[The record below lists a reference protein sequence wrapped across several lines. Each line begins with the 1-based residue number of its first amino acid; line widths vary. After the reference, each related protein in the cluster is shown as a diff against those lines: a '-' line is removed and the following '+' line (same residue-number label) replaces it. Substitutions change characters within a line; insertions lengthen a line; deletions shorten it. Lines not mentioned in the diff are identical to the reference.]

1 MTNTW
6 NYAKLLV
13 KIILA
18 ALLLL
23 LGRQLFSPS
32 FSSGNPAPKNRN
44 TMESNILDQ
53 PEILQVLFYPRKIDR
68 TILPAGARDIDI
80 EITGDATI
88 GCRLFTHDKSAPI
101 ILFFHGNGEIVSD
114 YDTIGPEYRQVGLNF
129 LVTDYRGYG
138 WSTGTPTA
146 TDLLA
151 DARSLYLQL
160 LQYLQEHGYTGPVFV
175 MGRSLGS
182 ACAIDVSALHNDEIR
197 GLIIDSGFAETLP
210 LARTLGL
217 DPVRLG
223 ITEEMGFG
231 NKEKISRV
239 TKPTLILHG
248 AEDQLIPLAQAEK
261 LMAASGARAKE
272 LQVIP
277 GADHN
282 SLILVGGPL
291 YFQVIRRFIDKA
303 TGADDWR
310 KRRRAKKNI
319 NHQER

>member
-1 MTNTW
+1 M
-6 NYAKLLV
+6 KS
-13 KIILA
+13 K
-18 ALLLL
+18 
-23 LGRQLFSPS
+23 
-32 FSSGNPAPKNRN
+32 
-44 TMESNILDQ
+44 ILDQ
-53 PEILQVLFYPRKIDR
+53 PQILQVLFYPRKIDR

-80 EITGDATI
+80 AITDDATI
-88 GCRLFTHDKSAPI
+88 GCRLFTHDQNGPI

-114 YDTIGPEYRQVGLNF
+114 YDTIGPEYQQVGLNF

-146 TDLLA
+146 TSLLE
-151 DARSLYLQL
+151 DARNLYQQL
-160 LQYLQEHGYTGPVFV
+160 RQYLREQGYTGPVFV

-182 ACAIDVSALHNDEIR
+182 ACAIDVAALHNDEIS

-210 LARTLGL
+210 LARTMGL
-217 DPVRLG
+217 DPDKLG

-231 NKEKISRV
+231 NKEKIGRV

-261 LMAASGARAKE
+261 LMAACGARSKE

-282 SLILVGGPL
+282 ALILVGGHL
-291 YFQVIRRFIDKA
+291 YFQAIGRFIDKV

-310 KRRRAKKNI
+310 KRRRARKNI
-319 NHQER
+319 NNQGQ